1 MFTQLQAL
9 KEETLR
15 AACLVVL
22 MIAVTGVSKLGL
34 RVHWIIVATAVVSCD
49 CDVVRGLGSAA
60 PPVLLSSSQV

>member
-9 KEETLR
+9 EEETLR

-34 RVHWIIVATAVVSCD
+34 RVRWIAVATGVASC
-49 CDVVRGLGSAA
+49 VRL
-60 PPVLLSSSQV
+60 